1 MKLKS
6 IALPEMV
13 GKTLQ
18 EVNDYLKKTYTLPT
32 GDVINEI
39 CRGDTDIPKD
49 GNYYFDFG
57 SFVRNSAGNWCFPYA
72 RRWDDSSWSRGAGRP
87 DDNWDSDFR
96 ALILDDTTTEP
107 TLPSEL
113 IINGVTYVRK

>member
-13 GKTLQ
+13 GKTLM

-32 GDVINEI
+32 GDVIGEI
-39 CRGDTDIPKD
+39 CRGDTGIPMD
-49 GNYYFDFG
+49 GKRYYNFG
-57 SFVRNSAGNWCFPYA
+57 SPVFSGGNWRFPCA
-72 RRWDDSSWSRGAGRP
+72 RRWDGASWSRFAGGLGDGWGP
-87 DDNWDSDFR
+87 SDR
-96 ALILDDTTTEP
+96 AIVLDDTTTEP

>member
-32 GDVINEI
+32 GDVIGEI
-39 CRGDTDIPKD
+39 CRGDTGIPKD
-49 GNYYFDFG
+49 GNYYHDFG
-57 SFVRNSAGNWCFPYA
+57 WRVHSDGLWLVPCTNWRGSSS
-72 RRWDDSSWSRGAGRP
+72 RRFANRLDDVWGP
-87 DDNWDSDFR
+87 FDR
-96 ALILDDTTTEP
+96 ALILDDTTTES

>member
-32 GDVINEI
+32 GDVIGEI
-39 CRGDTDIPKD
+39 CKGDTGIPKD
-49 GNYYFDFG
+49 ENYYLNFG
-57 SFVRNSAGNWCFPYA
+57 SLVCSSVGNWYA
-72 RRWDDSSWSRGAGRP
+72 PCACWGGYSWSRRASRLRRAWGSF
-87 DDNWDSDFR
+87 DR

>member
-18 EVNDYLKKTYTLPT
+18 DVNDYLKKTYTLPT
-32 GDVINEI
+32 GDVIGEI
-39 CRGDTDIPKD
+39 CKGDTGIPKD
-49 GNYYFDFG
+49 ENYYLNFG
-57 SFVRNSAGNWCFPYA
+57 SLVRDSAGNWYVPYA
-72 RRWDDSSWSRGAGRP
+72 DWLGSSWSRGADRLGSG
-87 DDNWDSDFR
+87 WCSGCR
-96 ALILDDTTTEP
+96 AFILDDITTES

>member
-32 GDVINEI
+32 ADVIGEI

-49 GNYYFDFG
+49 ENYYFNFG
-57 SFVRNSAGNWCFPYA
+57 LLGRDSDGC
-72 RRWDDSSWSRGAGRP
+72 WDVSCAFWDGSLWSRNASSL
-87 DDNWDSDFR
+87 DDVWDSDFL
-96 ALILDDTTTEP
+96 ALILDDITTES

>member
-32 GDVINEI
+32 GDVIGEI
-39 CRGDTDIPKD
+39 CRGDTGIPKD
-49 GNYYFDFG
+49 GKRYYNFDL
-57 SFVRNSAGNWCFPYA
+57 FVRNSDGEWSVPYA
-72 RRWDDSSWSRGAGRP
+72 CWTGSSWIRSSYRLDRRWDLFD
-87 DDNWDSDFR
+87 R
-96 ALILDDTTTEP
+96 AIILDDTTTEP